1 MASGRVGGTKSKIRG
16 QVGNVVYQVKRNDD
30 GTYTQISYGKAE
42 DVTQTITPRLQAQR
56 MCTSMVEALMR
67 DLKVVGR
74 ISMQSAANKSKSLNA
89 FSSYNLQ
96 LVARDC
102 KAFWYGGGKF
112 HYPPTTFIGDSY
124 EALGGAWMLSS
135 GTWQYNGFDE
145 LKFTNEPTRLFPY
158 AQYFGCEFAGLRF
171 RLNSQPETVAD
182 FLNRHYM
189 TVLDTIV
196 FAAFHDWTDDESD
209 PDDPKY
215 MTQHTY
221 IMATINPAIDV
232 NALMTPELIA
242 DLFIFESNWDVFRRI
257 AEGGQDYYFG
267 LMIDTKHFE
276 SRLLSYGAFTISYL
290 EGKKK
295 ISSSSLQLVADNWS
309 GYYYNYAPA
318 DVFGSWMGTPYMK
331 PYPNIFDT

>member
-1 MASGRVGGTKSKIRG
+1 MASGRVGGTRSKIRG

-42 DVTQTITPRLQAQR
+42 DVTATITPRLQAQR

-67 DLKVVGR
+67 DLKEVGR

-102 KAFWYGGGKF
+102 KTFWYGGGKF
-112 HYPPTTFIGDSY
+112 HYPPTTFIGDNY

-158 AQYFGCEFAGLRF
+158 AQYFGCEFAGVRF
-171 RLNSQPETVAD
+171 RLLSQPETVAD
-182 FLNRHYM
+182 FLKRHYM

-196 FAAFHDWTDDESD
+196 FAAFHDWTDDETD

-221 IMATINPAIDV
+221 IMATINPAIDM
-232 NALMTPELIA
+232 NAWVTPVLMA
-242 DLFIFESNWDVFRRI
+242 DLFVFESNWEVFSRM
-257 AEGGQDYYFG
+257 AEGNRDFYFG
-267 LMIDTKHFE
+267 LMIDTNHFE

-295 ISSSSLQLVADNWS
+295 ISSSTLQLVPDNWT
-309 GYYYNYAPA
+309 GYYYNYAPT
-318 DVFGSWMGTPYMK
+318 DVFGSWMGTPSIK

>member
-1 MASGRVGGTKSKIRG
+1 MASGRVGGTRSKIRG

-42 DVTQTITPRLQAQR
+42 DVTATITPRLQAQR

-67 DLKVVGR
+67 DLKEVGR

-102 KAFWYGGGKF
+102 KTFWYGGGKF
-112 HYPPTTFIGDSY
+112 HYPPTTFIGDNY

-145 LKFTNEPTRLFPY
+145 LRFTNQPTQLFPY

-171 RLNSQPETVAD
+171 HLNSQPETVAE
-182 FLNRHYM
+182 FLKRHYM

-196 FAAFHDWTDDESD
+196 FAAFHDWTDDETD
-209 PDDPKY
+209 PDDPQY

-221 IMATINPAIDV
+221 IKATINPAIDIQTLV
-232 NALMTPELIA
+232 TPELM
-242 DLFIFESNWDVFRRI
+242 DGLFVFESNWDVFKRMAQGNR
-257 AEGGQDYYFG
+257 DFYFG
-267 LMIDTKHFE
+267 LMIDTNHFE

-295 ISSSSLQLVADNWS
+295 ISSSTLQLVADNWD
-309 GYYYNYAPA
+309 GYYYNYTPA
-318 DVFGSWMGTPYMK
+318 DVFGSWMGTPAIK
-331 PYPNIFDT
+331 PYPNIFD